1 MHPIERLRMVARAEG
16 AGPSLLARE
25 AAGALAGFVGDPA
38 AVVTG
43 CRRLVDRHPE
53 MGTLWW
59 LAARVLAAPDS
70 YGEIERA
77 AAALDAD
84 DTAAILAAEL
94 PGPVSAVVVGW
105 PEQTAQALR
114 RRGDVEVLAVDF
126 DGEGQALA
134 RRLAASGV
142 DAWDVPA
149 AGAAAAVVVSGLV
162 LVEAVSAGVSAGTA
176 GLLACPGSHAAAAV
190 ARQAGV
196 PVWAVVGAGRVLPA
210 RLWEAQLSHIDSLGH
225 EPWDRTFELV
235 PAALLDV
242 VVGPGGRRD
251 PADLGAA
258 ADCPVAP
265 ELLRI
270 TG

>member
-1 MHPIERLRMVARAEG
+1 MVARAEG
-16 AGPSLLARE
+16 AGPSLLAGE
-25 AAGALAGFVGDPA
+25 AAGALAGFAGDPA

-53 MGTLWW
+53 VGTLWW
-59 LAARVLAAPDS
+59 LAARVLAAPDP
-70 YGEIERA
+70 YAEIQRA
-77 AAALDAD
+77 AAALESD

-94 PGPVSAVVVGW
+94 PGPASAVVVGW
-105 PEQTAQALR
+105 PEQTARALR
-114 RRGDVEVLAVDF
+114 RRGDVEVLVVDF

-134 RRLAASGV
+134 RRLSASGV
-142 DAWDVPA
+142 DSWDMPA
-149 AGAAAAVVVSGLV
+149 AGAAAAVVVAGLV

-190 ARQAGV
+190 ARQAGI
-196 PVWAVVGAGRVLPA
+196 PVWAVAGVGRVLPG
-210 RLWEAQLSHIDSLGH
+210 RLWDAQLSHIDAHGQ
-225 EPWDRTFELV
+225 EPWDRAFELV
-235 PAALLDV
+235 PVDLVDV
-242 VVGPGGRRD
+242 VVGPGGKRA

-270 TG
+270 SG